1 MDVNTAINTVVACA
15 LAFLAFSVTA
25 LFWQA
30 IPLINQLLAT
40 VSSCRTLLQTIEKE
54 VAPTAEE
61 LRQLAHGVNQLRAL
75 TVDRVVDVGTKVE
88 DATQSVG
95 TVVTSAKKESAV
107 WGHGLLAGVKAYF
120 TGGAKD
126 EDGAR

>member
-40 VSSCRTLLQTIEKE
+40 VSSCRSLLQTIEKE

-61 LRQLAHGVNQLRAL
+61 LRELAHGVNQLRAL

-107 WGHGLLAGVKAYF
+107 WGHGLVAGVKAYLK
-120 TGGAKD
+120 GK
-126 EDGAR
+126 ED